1 MATESSRPR
10 RLAAV
15 CAAGMLAVG
24 PALVAGPAFA
34 DTPTVAFSGGSV
46 VGMLVCRS
54 QPSAA
59 QVAVAA
65 ETRVLFVNRLGQPA
79 TLRVGAQTVAKV
91 GANQAVPVLFHYGPV
106 PVSMAIPCSV
116 GVVEQF
122 ESVTVGVSRPAST
135 GSTPS
140 GTGRSG
146 IGHPNAGEH
155 GAAGST
161 GETPA
166 ADPAATAPDA
176 GASEDPLAIA
186 PATTAGPDSAV
197 AVEPLVP
204 ASGTPKLAA
213 SGLLALVAAIC
224 AIGVTVAAIRA
235 IIAQRTSRI
244 GLA

>member
-1 MATESSRPR
+1 MYTSISLARMASASGRGSGSTQPCGSVRKNWTTSALRSTAAARGSAESRWAPIRMRPSLRRATDNTVTAGMALRWFAQILPIRRRQRPARSLTGSMWMATESSRPGR
-10 RLAAV
+10 WAAV
-15 CAAGMLAVG
+15 CTAGMLAVG
-24 PALVAGPAFA
+24 RALVAGPAYA
-34 DTPTVAFSGGSV
+34 DAPTVTFSGGSV

-135 GSTPS
+135 
-140 GTGRSG
+140 
-146 IGHPNAGEH
+146 
-155 GAAGST
+155 
-161 GETPA
+161 
-166 ADPAATAPDA
+166 
-176 GASEDPLAIA
+176 
-186 PATTAGPDSAV
+186 
-197 AVEPLVP
+197 
-204 ASGTPKLAA
+204 
-213 SGLLALVAAIC
+213 
-224 AIGVTVAAIRA
+224 
-235 IIAQRTSRI
+235 
-244 GLA
+244 